1 MPFNDSPAPLMLH
14 CIVLNNLICLSTR
27 EPLKS
32 ASMQR
37 KEFSLAYMKGIKDW
51 ITLNGNL
58 PSFPLGVGP
67 ELIHTVWESSWGGGG
82 GGGEKKK
89 EALKIKRQ

>member
-27 EPLKS
+27 ETLKS
-32 ASMQR
+32 VSMQY

-51 ITLNGNL
+51 IALNGKL

-67 ELIHTVWESSWGGGG
+67 ELIHAMHSVWESSLAVG
-82 GGGEKKK
+82 GGGE
-89 EALKIKRQ
+89 EALKIKSQ